1 MSLLLGEG
9 EEQTVYS
16 PLHQCVFV
24 YCGLSIEKPLCCVL
38 LFLKNAFR
46 ITHSLSM
53 RCISSAIFVSTGAD
67 CCNTMFVEY
76 MYSLMCLISASANST
91 VDRIMHSDVYNI
103 SGLRRKSFS
112 AIYTLSVYLYFS
124 LWA

>member
-1 MSLLLGEG
+1 MCICLLWIKYRKAAM
-9 EEQTVYS
+9 QRFIVSY
-16 PLHQCVFV
+16 
-24 YCGLSIEKPLCCVL
+24 
-38 LFLKNAFR
+38 KNAFR

-53 RCISSAIFVSTGAD
+53 RCISSAIFVSTGAA